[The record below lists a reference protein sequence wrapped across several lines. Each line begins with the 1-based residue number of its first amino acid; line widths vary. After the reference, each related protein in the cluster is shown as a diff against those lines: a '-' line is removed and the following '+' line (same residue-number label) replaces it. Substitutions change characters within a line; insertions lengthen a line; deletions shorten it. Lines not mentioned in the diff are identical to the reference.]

1 MVSAY
6 QQLLELDMVELHPHN
21 ILLVGDMALLL
32 ADLDMALLLVDLDR
46 VELVVEGRQL
56 LVVQDNL
63 EVVPLGG
70 SQADCHQQGGR
81 VLLRNQVVGGSMVEQ
96 GKVVGILLRL
106 VLARG
111 DRLWLWSPHKQVGAE
126 FGYSQLILLVC
137 ACDGDNNRK

>member
-32 ADLDMALLLVDLDR
+32 ADLDMEQLLVDLDR

-70 SQADCHQQGGR
+70 SQADCHQQEGR
-81 VLLRNQVVGGSMVEQ
+81 VLVRTQVVEGSRAEQ
-96 GKVVGILLRL
+96 DTVVGNLRQL
-106 VLARG
+106 VVA
-111 DRLWLWSPHKQVGAE
+111 
-126 FGYSQLILLVC
+126 
-137 ACDGDNNRK
+137 DGR